1 MAYRVVFSEGA
12 QTDVDDLFEWIA
24 DHADVTTAQRYIR
37 RIETYCAGFTTFSER
52 GTLRPD
58 LRPGLRIIGF
68 ERRVT
73 IAFTIKGE
81 DVVILRVLYAGRS
94 VELAFSD
101 DD

>member
-1 MAYRVVFSEGA
+1 MAYRVVFAEGA
-12 QTDVDDLFEWIA
+12 QTDIDDLFEWIA
-24 DHADVTTAQRYIR
+24 DHADMVTAQRYIG
-37 RIETYCAGFTTFSER
+37 RIEAYCAGFTTFPER

-68 ERRVT
+68 ERRVS
-73 IAFTIKGE
+73 IAFTVKDE

-101 DD
+101 DE